1 MGMGRSDI
9 LTEEL
14 RILLLDIELWLKDT
28 YYEGMK
34 IDTDALS
41 GITLQMHNEWIIG
54 ITDSLDVIFK
64 VLDKGYYTT
73 DEKEVLNLLRK
84 SWIEEK
90 VAKYKVK

>member
-1 MGMGRSDI
+1 MGLGRSDI

-14 RILLLDIELWLKDT
+14 RILLLDIDLWLKDT

-34 IDTDALS
+34 IDTNALS
-41 GITLQMHNEWIIG
+41 GVTLEMHNELIIG

-64 VLDKGYYTT
+64 VLNKGHYTT
-73 DEKEVLNLLRK
+73 DEKEILNLLRK

-90 VAKYKVK
+90 IAKYKV

>member
-1 MGMGRSDI
+1 MGRSDI

-34 IDTDALS
+34 IDTSVLTGLS
-41 GITLQMHNEWIIG
+41 LQLHNEWIIG

-64 VLDKGYYTT
+64 VLDKGYYTA

-90 VAKYKVK
+90 IAKYKV

>member
-14 RILLLDIELWLKDT
+14 RILLVDIEYWLKDI

-34 IDTDALS
+34 INTSALS
-41 GITLQMHNEWIIG
+41 GVTLQMHNEWIVG
-54 ITDSLDVIFK
+54 ITDSLDVIYK

-73 DEKEVLNLLRK
+73 EEKEVLNLLRN

-90 VAKYKVK
+90 VAKYKV

>member
-1 MGMGRSDI
+1 MGRSDI

-34 IDTDALS
+34 IDSNSLS

-73 DEKEVLNLLRK
+73 DEKEILNLLRK

-90 VAKYKVK
+90 IAKYKV

>member
-14 RILLLDIELWLKDT
+14 RILLLDIEHWLKDI

-34 IDTDALS
+34 VNTSALS
-41 GITLQMHNEWIIG
+41 GVTLEMHNEWIIG
-54 ITDSLDVIFK
+54 ITESLDVIFK
-64 VLDKGYYTT
+64 VLNNGYYTAE
-73 DEKEVLNLLRK
+73 EKEVLNLLRK

-90 VAKYKVK
+90 VAKYKV

>member
-14 RILLLDIELWLKDT
+14 KILLLDIELWLKDI

-34 IDTDALS
+34 IDTNALS
-41 GITLQMHNEWIIG
+41 GVTLEMHNEWIIG

-64 VLDKGYYTT
+64 VLNNGYYTS

-90 VAKYKVK
+90 IAKYKV

>member
-1 MGMGRSDI
+1 MGRSDI

-14 RILLLDIELWLKDT
+14 KILLLDIELWLKDI

-34 IDTDALS
+34 IDTNALS
-41 GITLQMHNEWIIG
+41 GVTLEMHNEWIIG

-64 VLDKGYYTT
+64 VLNNGYYTS

-90 VAKYKVK
+90 IAKYKV

>member
-14 RILLLDIELWLKDT
+14 RILLVDIEYWLKDI

-34 IDTDALS
+34 INTSALS
-41 GITLQMHNEWIIG
+41 GVTLQMHHEWIVG
-54 ITDSLDVIFK
+54 ITDSLDVIHK

-73 DEKEVLNLLRK
+73 EEKEVLNLLRK

-90 VAKYKVK
+90 VDKYKV

>member
-1 MGMGRSDI
+1 MGRSDI

-14 RILLLDIELWLKDT
+14 RILLLDIELWLKDI

-34 IDTDALS
+34 IDTNALS
-41 GITLQMHNEWIIG
+41 GVTLEMHNEWIIG

-64 VLDKGYYTT
+64 VLNNGYYTS

-90 VAKYKVK
+90 IAKYKV

>member
-1 MGMGRSDI
+1 MGMGRSDV

-14 RILLLDIELWLKDT
+14 KILVVDIEYWLKDL

-34 IDTDALS
+34 IDTSALR
-41 GITLQMHNEWIIG
+41 GITLEMHNEWING
-54 ITDSLDVIFK
+54 ITESLDVIYK

-73 DEKEVLNLLRK
+73 DEKEILNLLRK

-90 VAKYKVK
+90 VAKYKV